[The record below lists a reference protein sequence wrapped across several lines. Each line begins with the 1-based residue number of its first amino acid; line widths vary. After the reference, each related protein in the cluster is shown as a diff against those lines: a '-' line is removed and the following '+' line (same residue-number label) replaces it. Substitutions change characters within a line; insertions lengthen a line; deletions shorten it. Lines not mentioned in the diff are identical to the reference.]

1 LTAQTRLVLPGAALT
16 PGELLVPREV
26 ARHALVALVAP
37 GEPIEVLNLTGV
49 VGIGVLLCW
58 EGTSCRVTIERLER
72 ERGEPPAALVLALS
86 LLHTAAF
93 DWAVEKA
100 TELGATC
107 IVPVL
112 AQRCQGG
119 GHAARCAR
127 WQRVATAAVAQ
138 CGRTRAPEV
147 RPPQPLAAVLGN
159 PVGVR
164 VVAEV
169 GAPSPVALR
178 PAKPGNPSWVRCERA
193 EMPMMAG
200 ARRGENRSHTAQ
212 YGGTVRAPS
221 TPASAARSALAA
233 ETNWGFWAKDGITLL
248 VGPEGGFTAQ
258 EGAAIRT
265 AGFIAL
271 PIGPRTLRA
280 ETAATAGLALVQ
292 SLAGWLG

>member
-26 ARHALVALVAP
+26 ARHALVARVAP

-147 RPPQPLAAVLGN
+147 RPPQPLAAVFDN

-178 PAKPGNPSWVRCERA
+178 
-193 EMPMMAG
+193 
-200 ARRGENRSHTAQ
+200 T
-212 YGGTVRAPS
+212 
-221 TPASAARSALAA
+221 
-233 ETNWGFWAKDGITLL
+233 AKDGITLL
-248 VGPEGGFTAQ
+248 VGPEGGFTAE